1 MVIYNESTL
10 QNKFLPNGYTDTG
23 GTGIYWTLMDNGFKY
38 AVTFNPADSGQ
49 ISTLVQCDAPT
60 PITFSAT
67 PSCVGYAP
75 TGVTITIANAS
86 GGSGTGYYVVMT
98 SPYGEGYDN
107 TQHSLPYA
115 YSGLNNYVGNTYA
128 FTVYDSEDTPSNN
141 VALTQDFS
149 CAAAP
154 NNTATA
160 GFYQGSNAPNST
172 ACSSSTT
179 YQFELGSPSATFCT
193 SNTFITTNNTLRD
206 LGTGNNYWLCYD
218 GKTRRMFHTA
228 GSYTFQQAGSCSDI
242 IVGF

>member
-1 MVIYNESTL
+1 VSETG
-10 QNKFLPNGYTDTG
+10 PNGSCTSSAGCTG
-23 GTGIYWTLMDNGFKY
+23 
-38 AVTFNPADSGQ
+38 SG
-49 ISTLVQCDAPT
+49 T
-60 PITFSAT
+60 PITFTAT

-128 FTVYDSEDTPSNN
+128 FSVYDSEDTPSNN

-154 NNTATA
+154 NNTAFA
-160 GFYQGSNAPNST
+160 NLVISST
-172 ACSSSTT
+172 KPSSSQCSSGTGYT
-179 YQFELGSPSATFCT
+179 FDLGSPAATFCT
-193 SNTFITTNNTLRD
+193 ATTFTASGLTG
-206 LGTGNNYWLCYD
+206 LGTGNNYWLCYE
-218 GKTRRMFHTA
+218 GQTRQVFHMSNA
-228 GSYTFQQAGSCSDI
+228 GYFQQPTNCQT
-242 IVGF
+242 V